1 MPAPVYSLEMQE
13 SVGPEPAAVVAGS
26 DAETYTILSGRL
38 DAGVVI
44 LCDHAGNAFPPG
56 YGTLGLAASELER
69 HIAYDVGAAAVTRRL
84 AAALGAPAVLT
95 RYSRLLIDVNR
106 GLDDPTLIMRLSDGA
121 IVTGNRQ
128 LDAAERDQRIRL
140 YYEPY
145 HAAIEGLIGEA
156 LAAGLPPAL
165 LSIHSYT
172 HMWKGCSRPWHA
184 AVLWD
189 KDPRLARPLLEALVA
204 ERGLV
209 VGENEPYSGHLKGD
223 SMWRHGTMR
232 GLAHAIVEIRQDLIR
247 DQHGQQEWGERLAGV
262 LRRLLAHQ
270 HVRRELGFVRRYGS
284 YTD

>member
-1 MPAPVYSLEMQE
+1 MQE

-69 HIAYDVGAAAVTRRL
+69 HIAYDVGAAVVTRRL

-145 HAAIEGLIGEA
+145 HAAIEGLIEPLARRRLVGQGSEA
-156 LAAGLPPAL
+156 GPAIARGSRGRAGAGRGRERAL
-165 LSIHSYT
+165 L
-172 HMWKGCSRPWHA
+172 RPPQGRLDVAARDHA
-184 AVLWD
+184 PPRPCHRRDPAGF
-189 KDPRLARPLLEALVA
+189 DPRPARPTGVGRAARRRAAPASWARACQARARFRAPLLFG
-204 ERGLV
+204 R
-209 VGENEPYSGHLKGD
+209 
-223 SMWRHGTMR
+223 
-232 GLAHAIVEIRQDLIR
+232 
-247 DQHGQQEWGERLAGV
+247 
-262 LRRLLAHQ
+262 
-270 HVRRELGFVRRYGS
+270 
-284 YTD
+284 